1 MCISSICIPYIIETE
16 KKPEIILEI
25 EKNYIISRRV
35 YQSLFFEIAET
46 FIQYINTS

>member
-1 MCISSICIPYIIETE
+1 M
-16 KKPEIILEI
+16 LEI
-25 EKNYIISRRV
+25 EKNYIICRRV